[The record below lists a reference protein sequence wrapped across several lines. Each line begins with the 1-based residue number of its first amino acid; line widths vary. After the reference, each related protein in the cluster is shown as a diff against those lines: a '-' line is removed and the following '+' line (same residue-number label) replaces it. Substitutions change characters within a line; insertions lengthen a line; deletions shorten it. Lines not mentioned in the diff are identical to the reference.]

1 MKITVKTAQHV
12 EVSRKI
18 TKAKL
23 AKNGGLEVSFE
34 ETLTFKD
41 ENDKTVEL
49 NRDHPNVIGKNIP
62 HDDLI
67 NGFALLR
74 PHLAIIT
81 DCLEAHKKTLYDLDD
96 DPETLEKFKVNSI
109 SIGGSGEHEGV
120 TISGS
125 KKLSGGRLLN
135 LNTPFTKY
143 YDENDPYTY
152 ADELSSLISHI
163 CEEVELYL
171 DGKIAPDAQ
180 LDLFEEEDKKSED
193 FEGF

>member
-1 MKITVKTAQHV
+1 MKITVKTAQKV

-23 AKNGGLEVSFE
+23 AKNGGLEVSFA
-34 ETLTFKD
+34 ETITFLNED
-41 ENDKTVEL
+41 GKTVEL
-49 NRDHPNVIGKNIP
+49 NRDNPGVIGKNIP
-62 HDDLI
+62 HDDLL
-67 NGFALLR
+67 NGFSLLR

-143 YDENDPYTY
+143 WDENERYEY
-152 ADELSSLISHI
+152 ADELNSLIEHI
-163 CEEVELYL
+163 CTEVELYL

-180 LDLFEEEDKKSED
+180 LDLFEEKENEGED

>member
-1 MKITVKTAQHV
+1 MKVTVKTAKSV
-12 EVSRKI
+12 DIRRKI

-34 ETLTFKD
+34 ETIIFTD
-41 ENDKTVEL
+41 GEGSPVEL
-49 NRDHPNVIGKNIP
+49 NRDPTVPCKNIP
-62 HDDLI
+62 HEDLL
-67 NGFALLR
+67 NAFAMLR
-74 PHLAIIT
+74 PHLAIVT

-96 DPETLEKFKVNSI
+96 DPEVLELFKVNSF
-109 SIGGSGEHEGV
+109 SIGGNGEHEGV

-143 YDENDPYTY
+143 YDENDRYPY
-152 ADELSSLISHI
+152 ADELSGLIAHI

-180 LDLFEEEDKKSED
+180 LDMFEANDEGDD